1 MQNNEFWLLF
11 WVVLLGSFCVL
22 VLGGSAIYTSHV
34 QSMTDKGY
42 VEQVVPGRAETIWVK
57 P

>member
-1 MQNNEFWLLF
+1 MQNNEFWILF
-11 WVVLLGSFCVL
+11 WVILLGFFCVI
-22 VLGGSAIYTSHV
+22 VLGGSVIYTSHV